1 MTPNGKAKYGIY
13 RKGCFSG
20 FFSYLML
27 QMKNENRYSGS
38 YFCILFSVFKLGK
51 GKRNL
56 ITLLLFS
63 IMESENEKRKDGIY
77 NTWLFS
83 VYPVFILQ
91 KEKNENGYNGSYF
104 YFSFLVW
111 GLEKR
116 KRMLSYPFSIFFDEI
131 EKWKTKG
138 RYIHGT
144 NTRLHL
150 VPGLM
155 VSGSV
160 LILGQVT
167 QCGNPYLIC
176 VVITS
181 LFKFWPILKLLQFLL
196 KCGQVYNY
204 YAIFKL
210 FYCREWCRAIEISLL
225 QIIHQFIVF
234 ISNLLSLETVQI
246 H

>member
-1 MTPNGKAKYGIY
+1 
-13 RKGCFSG
+13 
-20 FFSYLML
+20 
-27 QMKNENRYSGS
+27 MKNETTVYTTRGC
-38 YFCILFSVFKLGK
+38 FPFILFSSCK
-51 GKRNL
+51 
-56 ITLLLFS
+56 T
-63 IMESENEKRKDGIY
+63 
-77 NTWLFS
+77 
-83 VYPVFILQ
+83 
-91 KEKNENGYNGSYF
+91 KNENGYNGSYF

-116 KRMLSYPFSIFFDEI
+116 KRMLSYPFSIFYYEI

-138 RYIHGT
+138 RYIHGP

-150 VPGLM
+150 VPGFM
-155 VSGSV
+155 DSGSV
-160 LILGQVT
+160 LILEQVT